1 MSRHFTASFSV
12 IRTGRSS
19 GKDIS
24 SIPSF
29 AWSGSA
35 CSTTLM
41 PTARSM
47 VKKRC
52 GLPIAAIACTG
63 WPENSRNG
71 LGVPYFIAIALQSIV
86 LQPIV
91 ADDDVAAGIDQQ
103 LCRHGAIAPSRDRNT
118 AAACQQ
124 DGLIADLVG
133 IIGGL
138 HQPRGPR

>member
-12 IRTGRSS
+12 MSTGRSS

-24 SIPSF
+24 SIPNF

-52 GLPIAAIACTG
+52 GLAIA
-63 WPENSRNG
+63 
-71 LGVPYFIAIALQSIV
+71 VDDDDFAIALQSIV

-138 HQPRGPR
+138 HQPRGPG